1 MLNVFYFVNKV
12 NFEMFK
18 NMTIQISEN
27 LKSPNLNTSIEI
39 ENANIIGIKYKDDGR
54 NSVIKCSSNKKN
66 IYLHNIISRSNPE
79 KDYKKFI
86 NSFYI
91 K

>member
-12 NFEMFK
+12 NSEMFK
-18 NMTIQISEN
+18 NMTIQMSEN
-27 LKSPNLNTSIEI
+27 LKSPNLTTSIEI
-39 ENANIIGIKYKDDGR
+39 ENANIIGIKYEDDGR
-54 NSVIKCSSNKKN
+54 NSVIKRSSNKKN

-79 KDYKKFI
+79 KDYKKCI